1 MREKK
6 QGETILSLFFLGFF
20 VMLTIISLTYSP
32 KARRLPLIVGIPG
45 VVLAAVEVYRRT
57 IKRSTP
63 EPQPAVSPDVKE
75 TEEEGQGL
83 TDDPRKVA
91 GMIGWVVLLVGM
103 IWILGFLVTIPGLYL
118 AFHEGEEGKLDGKS
132 PLCRYRLCRPLRLI
146 YCHPQ
151 YRTLSGSDFQTINE
165 VSF

>member
-1 MREKK
+1 MMEKK

-20 VMLTIISLTYSP
+20 VMLVLISLTYSP

-45 VVLAAVEVYRRT
+45 VALAAVEVYRRT
-57 IKRSTP
+57 IKRSTR
-63 EPQPAVSPDVKE
+63 EPQPAVSPDEKE

-103 IWILGFLVTIPGLYL
+103 IWILGFLVTIPAYTLLFMKVRRESWTASLLFAGIGFAALYVLFIVTLNIELYPGLI
-118 AFHEGEEGKLDGKS
+118 F
-132 PLCRYRLCRPLRLI
+132 RP
-146 YCHPQ
+146 
-151 YRTLSGSDFQTINE
+151 
-165 VSF
+165 

>member
-1 MREKK
+1 MMEKK

-20 VMLTIISLTYSP
+20 VILTIISLTYSP

-45 VVLAAVEVYRRT
+45 VALAVVEVYRRT
-57 IKRSTP
+57 IKRSTR
-63 EPQPAVSPDVKE
+63 EPQPAVSPDEKE

-103 IWILGFLVTIPGLYL
+103 IWILGFLVTIPAYTLLFMKVRRESWTASLLFAGIGFAALYVLFIVTLNIELYPGLI
-118 AFHEGEEGKLDGKS
+118 F
-132 PLCRYRLCRPLRLI
+132 R
-146 YCHPQ
+146 Q
-151 YRTLSGSDFQTINE
+151 
-165 VSF
+165 